1 MAGWGLVLLCCVHL
15 TAQTVLGMLQ
25 GVSPGN
31 TGRSSAAS
39 LSTAIAIVPT
49 PGDGGSWAAPSPCPR
64 VWDQGAMSEGFG
76 RAEHHPWLFSWLS
89 GISLARPC
97 PSMPRDI
104 QLQADVELTGRS
116 GEGLCARLG
125 SAACGGIYS
134 VCGDSH
140 GTASCHCPQS
150 AHWDPSA
157 SGYQSR
163 NPPGEC
169 LWYCG
174 QVGHPGHWSKLVFLR
189 KPSRTVTC
197 WDQVSSRAGREWFG
211 RQLEWKA
218 LVGVQV

>member
-1 MAGWGLVLLCCVHL
+1 
-15 TAQTVLGMLQ
+15 
-25 GVSPGN
+25 
-31 TGRSSAAS
+31 
-39 LSTAIAIVPT
+39 
-49 PGDGGSWAAPSPCPR
+49 
-64 VWDQGAMSEGFG
+64 
-76 RAEHHPWLFSWLS
+76 
-89 GISLARPC
+89 
-97 PSMPRDI
+97 MPPDI

-169 LWYCG
+169 FVVLWAG
-174 QVGHPGHWSKLVFLR
+174 GA
-189 KPSRTVTC
+189 
-197 WDQVSSRAGREWFG
+197 SRA
-211 RQLEWKA
+211 LEQTGFLKETK
-218 LVGVQV
+218 